1 MYSALYHLIYIVCTV
16 YANKCGP
23 NYKFIVYLGLNVRA
37 LRCVIYIYTHKWDY
51 YTGPKNDNEMSPVY

>member
-37 LRCVIYIYTHKWDY
+37 LRCVIYIYTHK
-51 YTGPKNDNEMSPVY
+51 